1 MTDLDTAESILVV
14 GCDPL
19 HGMPI
24 LDLRIRKAV
33 RHLGATL
40 AVASDRPTALDGGAE
55 ETARFAP
62 GSAGRFLAAL
72 ASELGAEGFERAP
85 DEGGE
90 DAKRIAGA
98 LRPGSTVIVWNERIG
113 AAAVPLLA
121 SARALR
127 AKLLEVPDGTNGR
140 GLHEVG
146 CLPGIGPG
154 LSEVAAGRS
163 APEMR
168 EALESGDL
176 RAALLVEA
184 DPVRDHPDGPAW
196 EEALAHRFVVAVSA
210 FPNGATAH
218 ADVVF
223 PAEAYPEKEG
233 TLTHPDG
240 RLQRLRPAV
249 PRPGDVRPIWQVLKP
264 SRRSPQRSPSTPA

>member
-1 MTDLDTAESILVV
+1 
-14 GCDPL
+14 
-19 HGMPI
+19 
-24 LDLRIRKAV
+24 
-33 RHLGATL
+33 
-40 AVASDRPTALDGGAE
+40 
-55 ETARFAP
+55 
-62 GSAGRFLAAL
+62 
-72 ASELGAEGFERAP
+72 
-85 DEGGE
+85 
-90 DAKRIAGA
+90 
-98 LRPGSTVIVWNERIG
+98 
-113 AAAVPLLA
+113 
-121 SARALR
+121 
-127 AKLLEVPDGTNGR
+127 
-140 GLHEVG
+140 
-146 CLPGIGPG
+146 
-154 LSEVAAGRS
+154 
-163 APEMR
+163 MR

-249 PRPGDVRPIWQVLKP
+249 PRPGDVRPIWQVLAELSAVLGEETGIDSAPEALEAIAAEVPFYAGLTPEEIGGTGVRWQERDAAARLPDSETAAAEATTAAGAPAPDAAGLQLGTYRDLWATEVTEKSPALRFLRPHQTLELAP
-264 SRRSPQRSPSTPA
+264 SDAERLGVRGGDEVDVRSNGSSVRARVALRERIRPGSGFLIEGLGDAAAALGTAGAVEITRVEAES